1 MIAPLQLFDFET
13 TTLAYERLDAEPPPE
28 EADLGVALGF
38 EIEAGVDEERDL
50 QRIRLLVSYNEEDV
64 PEDVEPYLKHR
75 GRLRVTGWLQWVDEE
90 TADRDDAERLL
101 LTNGLTMLYGVARV
115 RVADLTAGDDRLLL
129 PSVSFLPIVDGWLE
143 EEESSDE

>member
-1 MIAPLQLFDFET
+1 MIAPLQLADFET
-13 TTLAYERLDAEPPPE
+13 TALAYERLDAEPPPE
-28 EADLGVALGF
+28 ETDLGVALGF

-101 LTNGLTMLYGVARV
+101 LTNGLTMLYGIARV
-115 RVADLTAGDDRLLL
+115 RVADLTNGDDQLLL
-129 PSVSFLPIVDGWLE
+129 PSVSFLPIVDDWLE
-143 EEESSDE
+143 